1 MADQLGKKIYAFAST
16 FVSTENSISIGV
28 YSRLVFEGTHV
39 GNALTRRKRERERE
53 RDGEANLFTE
63 VDTTRRSKLPFVI

>member
-53 RDGEANLFTE
+53 RETE
-63 VDTTRRSKLPFVI
+63 RQTCLQKLIPPADPNCRS